1 MTNHQAVLARIARQ
15 LSNDLNLDTVLGPIL
30 RMLAEE
36 TGLARVALSRVDW
49 VSEEVVILAG
59 HGLTP
64 AEVRRGRYAFGE
76 GIIGRVVQS
85 GQARVVPSIAAE
97 PHFLD
102 RTGALTEGTD
112 RAFICVPI
120 LLDGQVVGALS
131 AYRSPAPP
139 DELGVDLDLLAILA
153 GLTAPAVQQIATPQ
167 RVSTHHNSPWRPPHM
182 IGSSRVMMSVYELID
197 QVAGS
202 PTTVMLR
209 GESGTG
215 KELVAQAIHGHS
227 PRRRAPFIKVNC
239 AALPENLIESE
250 LFGHERGAFT
260 GAHQQRKGR
269 FELAHG
275 GTLFLDE
282 IGDLSPATQIKLLRV
297 LQEREFERV
306 GGNRTVRVDVRLVTA
321 TSCDLESMMD
331 DGTFRND
338 LYYRLNIFPV
348 HMPSLRERKADILQL
363 ADHFIGA
370 FNLAH
375 GKQVLR
381 ISTPAID
388 MLASYHWP
396 GNVRELE
403 NCIERAIL
411 LTRSEV
417 LHAHHLPPSL
427 QTADATR
434 DGAPAG
440 LKAQLA
446 TVERELIF
454 DALKHVRG
462 NMAAAARALQIT
474 ERQMGLR
481 VARYQIDTQTFR

>member
-321 TSCDLESMMD
+321 TSCDRESMMD
-331 DGTFRND
+331 DGT
-338 LYYRLNIFPV
+338 
-348 HMPSLRERKADILQL
+348 
-363 ADHFIGA
+363 
-370 FNLAH
+370 
-375 GKQVLR
+375 
-381 ISTPAID
+381 
-388 MLASYHWP
+388 
-396 GNVRELE
+396 
-403 NCIERAIL
+403 
-411 LTRSEV
+411 
-417 LHAHHLPPSL
+417 
-427 QTADATR
+427 
-434 DGAPAG
+434 
-440 LKAQLA
+440 
-446 TVERELIF
+446 
-454 DALKHVRG
+454 
-462 NMAAAARALQIT
+462 
-474 ERQMGLR
+474 
-481 VARYQIDTQTFR
+481 